1 MNPLSLNAVALAVTA
16 LFMSAHASA
25 QTATAAPVSPVTFV
39 DQFESTFGK
48 FEGYRRSGAKG
59 ICAAGEFEGSA
70 DARALSTASAF
81 SGKPVPVVVRFS
93 VGGANPKVADNGKSQ
108 RNMALQFNLPG
119 NEQWLMGN
127 INAPVFGASSPEQF
141 LGRVASLQ
149 PDPATKAA
157 DPAKVKAFADA
168 NPEVLLQGKY
178 FASQPVP
185 ASYTAVNY
193 WGVHAY
199 GFVNAKGDKQF
210 GKWIFEPVGGVQ
222 GLTDEEAKAKGASF
236 LFDDLR
242 QRVKDG
248 KVAFN
253 FNLELAQPGDK
264 LDSATTPL
272 PEGRKKVNLGVLK
285 ITSVSEDASGPCL
298 TTNYNPLIMPKGV
311 EPSADPMLAAR
322 AAPYAVSLGRR
333 LMKALNSNKRT
344 LSGQAE
350 PPVRRS
356 RQTATRMTLRR
367 AGFLLA
373 SAICT
378 ACQIRGL
385 AGGSCRHAR
394 VGCKTGGTCPAR

>member
-1 MNPLSLNAVALAVTA
+1 MSKLIFTAVAAA
-16 LFMSAHASA
+16 
-25 QTATAAPVSPVTFV
+25 ATLVIAGCATPEAAAPAPKQVDPVTFV
-39 DQFESTFGK
+39 NQFESTFGK
-48 FEGYRRSGAKG
+48 YEGYRRSGAKG
-59 ICAAGEFEGSA
+59 VCAAGEFVGSA

-108 RNMALQFNLPG
+108 RNMALQFNLP
-119 NEQWLMGN
+119 NDEQWLMGN
-127 INAPVFGASSPEQF
+127 INAPVFGASTPEQF

-168 NPEVLLQGKY
+168 NPEVLLQGKH

-185 ASYTAVNY
+185 ASYGAQNY

-199 GFVNAKGDKQF
+199 GFVNAKGEKQF
-210 GKWIFEPVGGVQ
+210 GKWVFEPVGGVQ
-222 GLTDEEAKAKGASF
+222 GLTDDEAKAKGPNF

-272 PEGRKKVNLGVLK
+272 PAGRKKVNLGTLK
-285 ITSVSEDASGPCL
+285 VTSVSADGTGPCL
-298 TTNYNPLIMPKGV
+298 TTNYNPMVMPKGV

-333 LMKALNSNKRT
+333 LTEGAK
-344 LSGQAE
+344 Q
-350 PPVRRS
+350 
-356 RQTATRMTLRR
+356 Q
-367 AGFLLA
+367 
-373 SAICT
+373 
-378 ACQIRGL
+378 
-385 AGGSCRHAR
+385 
-394 VGCKTGGTCPAR
+394 